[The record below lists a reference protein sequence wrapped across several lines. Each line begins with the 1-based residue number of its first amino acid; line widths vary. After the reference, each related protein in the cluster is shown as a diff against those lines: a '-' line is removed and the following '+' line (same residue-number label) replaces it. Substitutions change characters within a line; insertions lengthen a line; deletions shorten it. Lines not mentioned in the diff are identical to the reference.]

1 MNLNLAFILI
11 SLSLIPGYMFSK
23 IELPTVKSGTKDKV
37 PDWEN
42 PAVVGRE
49 KEPAH
54 CTYIP
59 YADVQTALKNKLAQS
74 PYYKS
79 LNGLWKFSWVRKP
92 ADRPVDFYKDEYDVS
107 QWEEIKVPGNW
118 ELQGYGVPIYTDE
131 EYPFPANPP
140 RIPHDYNPVGSY
152 RRGFTVPEDWNSR
165 QVFLHFG
172 GVKSAMYAW
181 INGKEVGYSQ
191 GSKTPAEFNITRY
204 LREGQNTLA
213 VEVYRWS
220 DGAYLEGQ
228 DYWKISGIE
237 REVFLFSTPNVM
249 VRDFFVLGDLD
260 ESYVNGKLMVTVKMR
275 NYTPE
280 IPKNYSLRMEL
291 LDANNQPVFEAP
303 LSEEIKF
310 EGLNEAE
317 IRFERIVEN
326 PARWSAETPNLYSL
340 VLSLLNDSGQ
350 VIEVVGCRTGF
361 RKVEIKGGQ
370 LLVNG
375 LPIMIKGVN
384 RHEHEPET
392 GRVVSEEYMMKD
404 IRLMKQFNI
413 NAVRTS
419 HYPNVPRWY
428 ELCDQY
434 GLYVVDEANIE
445 SHGMGFHPDRTLAN
459 KPEWKKAHMERTIR
473 MVERDK
479 NHPSIIIW
487 SLGNEAGDGVNFES
501 TYAWI
506 KKRDPSRPVQY
517 EPAGLKPHTDI
528 VCPMYKQIQHLE
540 EYLSRGLDDR
550 PLILCEYAHAM
561 GNSVGNLQDYW
572 DYFEK
577 HRELQGG
584 FIWDWVDQGL

>member
-1 MNLNLAFILI
+1 
-11 SLSLIPGYMFSK
+11 
-23 IELPTVKSGTKDKV
+23 
-37 PDWEN
+37 
-42 PAVVGRE
+42 
-49 KEPAH
+49 
-54 CTYIP
+54 
-59 YADVQTALKNKLAQS
+59 
-74 PYYKS
+74 
-79 LNGLWKFSWVRKP
+79 
-92 ADRPVDFYKDEYDVS
+92 
-107 QWEEIKVPGNW
+107 
-118 ELQGYGVPIYTDE
+118 
-131 EYPFPANPP
+131 
-140 RIPHDYNPVGSY
+140 
-152 RRGFTVPEDWNSR
+152 
-165 QVFLHFG
+165 
-172 GVKSAMYAW
+172 
-181 INGKEVGYSQ
+181 
-191 GSKTPAEFNITRY
+191 
-204 LREGQNTLA
+204 
-213 VEVYRWS
+213 
-220 DGAYLEGQ
+220 
-228 DYWKISGIE
+228 
-237 REVFLFSTPNVM
+237 
-249 VRDFFVLGDLD
+249 
-260 ESYVNGKLMVTVKMR
+260 MVTVKMR

-584 FIWDWVDQGL
+584 FIWDWVDQGLLRKMKRERNSGPMEVISVRPELPVIRISSSTVWSFRTGNSIRTSGKSKRFTSILRSCPWI

>member
-1 MNLNLAFILI
+1 MRVMNLNLAFILI

-152 RRGFTVPEDWNSR
+152 RRGFTVPEDWKGR

-249 VRDFFVLGDLD
+249 VPTFSSSGTWM
-260 ESYVNGKLMVTVKMR
+260 NLM
-275 NYTPE
+275 
-280 IPKNYSLRMEL
+280 
-291 LDANNQPVFEAP
+291 
-303 LSEEIKF
+303 
-310 EGLNEAE
+310 
-317 IRFERIVEN
+317 
-326 PARWSAETPNLYSL
+326 
-340 VLSLLNDSGQ
+340 
-350 VIEVVGCRTGF
+350 
-361 RKVEIKGGQ
+361 
-370 LLVNG
+370 
-375 LPIMIKGVN
+375 
-384 RHEHEPET
+384 
-392 GRVVSEEYMMKD
+392 
-404 IRLMKQFNI
+404 
-413 NAVRTS
+413 
-419 HYPNVPRWY
+419 
-428 ELCDQY
+428 
-434 GLYVVDEANIE
+434 
-445 SHGMGFHPDRTLAN
+445 
-459 KPEWKKAHMERTIR
+459 
-473 MVERDK
+473 
-479 NHPSIIIW
+479 
-487 SLGNEAGDGVNFES
+487 
-501 TYAWI
+501 
-506 KKRDPSRPVQY
+506 
-517 EPAGLKPHTDI
+517 
-528 VCPMYKQIQHLE
+528 
-540 EYLSRGLDDR
+540 
-550 PLILCEYAHAM
+550 
-561 GNSVGNLQDYW
+561 
-572 DYFEK
+572 
-577 HRELQGG
+577 
-584 FIWDWVDQGL
+584 